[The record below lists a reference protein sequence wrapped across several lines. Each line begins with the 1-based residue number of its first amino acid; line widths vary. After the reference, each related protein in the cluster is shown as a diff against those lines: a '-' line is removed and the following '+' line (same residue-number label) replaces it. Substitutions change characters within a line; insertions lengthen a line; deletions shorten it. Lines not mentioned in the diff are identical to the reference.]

1 MAKLHVAFLWHYHQP
16 YYMDP
21 ATGRFAMPWVRL
33 HAVKDYAGMA
43 NLLAEFPRVRPV
55 INFAPS
61 LVRQINE
68 YIAGTTDAAMM
79 LARAPAA
86 SLSFEETAGLLR
98 AGFALNHETMIH
110 PHPPYRE
117 LLNRCRAAGGRA
129 EDVVDELAAD
139 DLRDIQA
146 WGNLAAFHPTVIEK
160 DLELRELIRK
170 GRGFTEGEKQFV
182 LDRQLEVMAEIL
194 PLYRRLADAGQIELS
209 TSPFYH
215 PIVPLLCDHTSARVA
230 RPTIELPSPM
240 ISAPEDAAAQ
250 TERAIAQHESTFG
263 RRPRGMWPPEAA
275 VSDDAAAVFA
285 GAGIDWIVADEE
297 VLERTLGI
305 RVSRDDAGT
314 VEQARALYRPYRLSC
329 GGRELAVLF
338 RDSVLSD
345 LIGFAYHLR
354 RPHDAA
360 RDLLGHLERIRRKAP
375 DDALVVI
382 ALDGENCWEFYP
394 NQGVVFLR
402 HLYRL
407 LSETSEI
414 ETTHISEYLDRFG
427 PGDSL
432 DTIFPGSWVG
442 HCFAPWMGHWEK
454 NLAWEHLARAREL
467 YEAKV
472 AEGGQPPEKLEAALE
487 ELYIAEGSDW
497 FWWYGEDHAA
507 AGAAEFD
514 ALFRKHV
521 RKVYELLGATPPDV
535 LQEAVV
541 PKPERESWEQAN
553 HVAD

>member
-1 MAKLHVAFLWHYHQP
+1 MAKLHVTFLWHFHQP
-16 YYMDP
+16 CYMDP
-21 ATGRFAMPWVRL
+21 AAGRFAMPWVRL
-33 HAVKDYAGMA
+33 HGIKDYIGMA
-43 NLLAEFPRVRPV
+43 NLLAEFPRIRPV
-55 INFAPS
+55 INFVPS

-68 YIAGTTDAAMM
+68 YVAGATDGAMT

-86 SLSFEETAGLLR
+86 SLSLEEAAGVLR

-139 DLRDIQA
+139 DLRDIQV

-170 GRGFTEGEKQFV
+170 GRGFTESEKQFV
-182 LDRQLEVMAEIL
+182 LDRQLEVMAEII

-215 PIVPLLCDHTSARVA
+215 PIIPLLCDHTKARVA
-230 RPTIELPSPM
+230 RPTLELPAPM
-240 ISAPEDAAAQ
+240 ISAREDAAAQ
-250 TERAIAQHESTFG
+250 TERAIAHHERTFG

-285 GAGIDWIVADEE
+285 GAGIDWIVTDEE
-297 VLERTLGI
+297 ILERTLGI
-305 RVSRDDAGT
+305 RISRDDAGT
-314 VEQARALYRPYRLSC
+314 VEQAEVLYRPYRLSC

-338 RDSVLSD
+338 RDSALSD

-360 RDLLGHLERIRRKAP
+360 RDLLGHLERIRGKAP
-375 DDALVVI
+375 ADALVVI

-407 LSETSEI
+407 LSETPDIEI
-414 ETTHISEYLDRFG
+414 THISEHLDRFG
-427 PGDSL
+427 PGERL
-432 DTIFPGSWVG
+432 DTIFPGSWVA
-442 HCFAPWMGHWEK
+442 HCLASWMGHWEK

-472 AEGGQPPEKLEAALE
+472 ADGSQPPEKLEAALE
-487 ELYIAEGSDW
+487 QIYIAEGSDW

-507 AGAAEFD
+507 VGGTEFD
-514 ALFRKHV
+514 ALFRTHV
-521 RKVYELLGATPPDV
+521 RKVYELLDAMPPDV

-541 PKPERESWEQAN
+541 PPPACEPWMPAN
-553 HVAD
+553 AE